1 MNIRSVACR
10 VFTLRIVAS
19 IAFVVVAGA
28 ASSAIAPTT
37 PAPDFSLHAMSGPNM
52 RLKDQRGRVVMV
64 NFWATWCAPCRQEM
78 PQLNRLYEKYRSSGF
93 VLLGVNVDEDSSK
106 AAEVAAKL
114 GITFPVLLD
123 ADKSVSKLY
132 DLSTMPSTVLIDRD
146 GKVRYVHR
154 GYLAG
159 YEDAYE
165 KQIREL
171 LK

>member
-1 MNIRSVACR
+1 MNIRSIACR
-10 VFTLRIVAS
+10 LFSLRIVAS
-19 IAFVVVAGA
+19 VAFVVVAGS

-64 NFWATWCAPCRQEM
+64 NFWATWCAPCQQEM
-78 PQLNRLYEKYRSSGF
+78 PQLNRLYQKYRSSGF
-93 VLLGVNVDEDSSK
+93 VLLGVNVDDDSSK
-106 AAEVAAKL
+106 AADLATKL

-123 ADKSVSKLY
+123 ADKTVSKLY
-132 DLSTMPSTVLIDRD
+132 DVSTMPSTMLIDRD

-159 YEDAYE
+159 YEDAYAT
-165 KQIREL
+165 QIREL

>member
-1 MNIRSVACR
+1 MNVRSIACR
-10 VFTLRIVAS
+10 VFSLRNVAS
-19 IAFVVVAGA
+19 LAFVVVAGS

-37 PAPDFSLHAMSGPNM
+37 PAPDFSLHAMTGPNM
-52 RLKDQRGRVVMV
+52 RLQDQRGRVVMV
-64 NFWATWCAPCRQEM
+64 NFWATWCAPCQQEM
-78 PQLNRLYEKYRSSGF
+78 PHLNRLYQKYRSSGF

-106 AAEVAAKL
+106 AADVAAKL

-123 ADKSVSKLY
+123 ADKRVSKLY

-146 GKVRYVHR
+146 GKVRFVHR